1 MNNCNQI
8 IKASHIECPHCQ
20 YVFRVTKS
28 FGYKR
33 LGSSYRPCP
42 KCNGMYN
49 DIDYYEWS
57 LLKPIY
63 KLYFYFIA
71 NRRFVGF
78 LPMIEFLL
86 WDCNQELCY
95 SPPLLIIVSFLWP
108 IICFCYIHLR
118 YKNEMIASKIRVKN
132 TEYVNLLEQLDD
144 NFSSRYNFHNSTI
157 NWNDL
162 KTFIKEAFTF
172 D

>member
-1 MNNCNQI
+1 MKKSNQI

-20 YVFRVTKS
+20 YVFRVTNS

-33 LGSSYRPCP
+33 LGPSYRACP
-42 KCNGMYN
+42 KCNRMYN

-57 LLKPIY
+57 LLKPSY

-71 NRRFVGF
+71 NCRFLGF

-86 WDCNQELCY
+86 WECNYELCY

-108 IICFCYIHLR
+108 VACFCYIHLR
-118 YKNEMIASKIRVKN
+118 YKKEMIASIIRTKN
-132 TEYVNLLEQLDD
+132 TEYVNLLEQLDN
-144 NFSSRYNFHNSTI
+144 NFSSRYDFHKSSLTWNS
-157 NWNDL
+157 L
-162 KTFIKEAFTF
+162 KELLKEAFTF